1 MITGVRVS
9 SIVNEVTRII
19 SNFFTKN
26 VWAHKS
32 TNQTKANLQSKHSE
46 QKTTKAT
53 IFCAKKTSGREEI
66 GYFAFNFEIVLITS
80 FTILLLKKRPIK
92 VIVLFQT

>member
-1 MITGVRVS
+1 MFEHIKAQIKPKPTY
-9 SIVNEVTRII
+9 
-19 SNFFTKN
+19 
-26 VWAHKS
+26 
-32 TNQTKANLQSKHSE
+32 KANIRE

-66 GYFAFNFEIVLITS
+66 GYFAFNCEIVLITS